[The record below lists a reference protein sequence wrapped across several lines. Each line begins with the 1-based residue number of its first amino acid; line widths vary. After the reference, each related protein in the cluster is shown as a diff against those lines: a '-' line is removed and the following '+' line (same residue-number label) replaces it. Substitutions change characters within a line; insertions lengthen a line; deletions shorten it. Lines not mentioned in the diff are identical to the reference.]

1 MSSLAISQSND
12 GVSCTKEWTMH
23 FKHMLPNEI
32 ITGIL
37 ARPIDVTNWL
47 LVY

>member
-12 GVSCTKEWTMH
+12 GVSCTKEWTMN
-23 FKHMLPNEI
+23 FKPNEI